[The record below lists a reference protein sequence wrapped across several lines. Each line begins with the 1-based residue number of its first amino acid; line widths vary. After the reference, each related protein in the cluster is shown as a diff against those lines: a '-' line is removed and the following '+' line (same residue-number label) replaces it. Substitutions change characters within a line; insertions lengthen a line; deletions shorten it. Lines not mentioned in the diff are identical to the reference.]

1 MRTGR
6 RVRMLPTPHPVLSQ
20 SQKIDR
26 LGMAVRARRRRART
40 ARLAAAALHLAGQR
54 VVLGRWRLARRWRL
68 ASFRGGAL
76 SSRTVVELR
85 LARRRR
91 VVSSGQ
97 AERRRWANHRQT
109 RQSAAGRAERRRRVS
124 YVVQT

>member
-1 MRTGR
+1 MAHRSTSGAT
-6 RVRMLPTPHPVLSQ
+6 LPVKEMVDSRYCTAGW
-20 SQKIDR
+20 DR
-26 LGMAVRARRRRART
+26 P